1 MKLIK
6 LEKSCNK
13 IEQKIG
19 KNMFFLSMAD
29 NLPPKLSRLGPDLEI
44 YYLKE
49 SLYQMLWSLPR
60 RRIASKRV
68 ILNYQDLMQNRA
80 PGIIFKQLGTP
91 VFVETDGS
99 QARAFTHF
107 LGRNHLPF
115 VFFCSLTNC
124 WHFKIQNYCSAW
136 YWVFSSNLCTWF
148 GPKS

>member
-1 MKLIK
+1 
-6 LEKSCNK
+6 
-13 IEQKIG
+13 
-19 KNMFFLSMAD
+19 
-29 NLPPKLSRLGPDLEI
+29 
-44 YYLKE
+44 
-49 SLYQMLWSLPR
+49 MLWSLPR

-148 GPKS
+148 GPKIMIKAASSLKITIFRHLTIDDWFANIDFIDHKLPPKSIL